1 MLRPAHFPS
10 TFSVMSRS
18 YCSLLLMLQEIMA
31 GRHDMGNGSAAEVL
45 GQAIEA
51 AERFPNLK
59 VSHCVI

>member
-1 MLRPAHFPS
+1 
-10 TFSVMSRS
+10 MSRS

-59 VSHCVI
+59 VSHCVT